1 MNFNNFQKVLTK
13 LFDDVPFHKL
23 LGMKIISFTDDGL
36 VVEFNNV
43 PELIG
48 NQVKQILH
56 GGVIAAVI
64 DAVGG
69 FAGAVRAY
77 RYMEGLPE
85 NELEKKLNKF
95 STTDIHVEFL
105 KPGKAPYFEATGY
118 TIKAGKKR
126 IASRVEIRNDQGDLL
141 ATGTGN
147 YLY

>member
-1 MNFNNFQKVLTK
+1 MNFDNFQKVLTT

-23 LGMKIISFTDDGL
+23 LGMKITSFTHDGL
-36 VVEFNNV
+36 VVKFV
-43 PELIG
+43 MAPELIG

-64 DAVGG
+64 DAVAG
-69 FAGAVRAY
+69 FSGAVGAY
-77 RYMEGLPE
+77 RHMQGLSE
-85 NELEKKLNKF
+85 NELEETFKKF
-95 STTDIHVEFL
+95 STTDMQVEFL
-105 KPGKAPYFEATGY
+105 KPGKASYFVATGY

-126 IASRVEIRNDQGDLL
+126 ISARVEIRNDQGDLL

>member
-1 MNFNNFQKVLTK
+1 MNFNDFQKVLTT

-23 LGMKIISFTDDGL
+23 LGMKITSFTDDGL
-36 VVEFNNV
+36 VVKFIMK

-64 DAVGG
+64 DAVAG
-69 FAGAVRAY
+69 FSGAVGAY
-77 RYMEGLPE
+77 RYMEGLSE
-85 NELEKKLNKF
+85 SELEKKLKKF
-95 STTDIHVEFL
+95 STTDMHVEFL

-126 IASRVEIRNDQGDLL
+126 IASRVEIRNDQGVLL